1 MKGLKFVLILTG
13 IMVFFSA
20 GTGWSEEN
28 EKKMY
33 TLDEIV
39 VTATKTEKKIEDVPG
54 SVTVITAEEMEL
66 RNMDTV
72 DDALSNMKGTFTKRN
87 KGLMDSTSSVNMR
100 GFKGNQYTLVLLDGQ
115 PLNDAY
121 TGGVEWGSLLVSD
134 IERIEVVRGAA
145 SALYGGNAMG
155 GVISMITKT
164 PQKLEASITGGY
176 GTDNT

>member
-1 MKGLKFVLILTG
+1 MKGLKIVLILTG

-39 VTATKTEKKIEDVPG
+39 VTATKTEKEIEDVPG

-72 DDALSNMKGTFTKRN
+72 DDALSNIKGTFTKRN

-100 GFKGNQYTLVLLDGQ
+100 GFKGNQYTLVLFGR
-115 PLNDAY
+115 PA
-121 TGGVEWGSLLVSD
+121 V
-134 IERIEVVRGAA
+134 
-145 SALYGGNAMG
+145 
-155 GVISMITKT
+155 K
-164 PQKLEASITGGY
+164 
-176 GTDNT
+176 

>member
-1 MKGLKFVLILTG
+1 MKGLKLVLILTG

-20 GTGWSEEN
+20 GTGWAEEKG
-28 EKKMY
+28 KKIH
-33 TLDEIV
+33 TLEEIV
-39 VTATKTEKKIEDVPG
+39 VTATKTEKEIEDVPG

-72 DDALSNMKGTFTKRN
+72 DDALSDIKGIFTKRN

-121 TGGVEWGSLLVSD
+121 TGGVEWGSLPVEN
-134 IERIEVVRGAA
+134 IERIEVIRGAA

-155 GVISMITKT
+155 GVINIIKK
-164 PQKLEASITGGY
+164 QKERS
-176 GTDNT
+176 NR